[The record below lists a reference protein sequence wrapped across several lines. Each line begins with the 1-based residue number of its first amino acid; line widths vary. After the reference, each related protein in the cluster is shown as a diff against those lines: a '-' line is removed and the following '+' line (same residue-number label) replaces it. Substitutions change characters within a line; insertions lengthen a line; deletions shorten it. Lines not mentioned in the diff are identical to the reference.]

1 VLAHSFGRDDVKFR
15 FASPTAPAAQPTRT
29 FASFSAAAKENAD
42 SRVRAGLH
50 FRFATERGLELGQ
63 RIGEH
68 AVVTLLRPL
77 H

>member
-1 VLAHSFGRDDVKFR
+1 MRNLAGLRRLS
-15 FASPTAPAAQPTRT
+15 RT
-29 FASFSAAAKENAD
+29 IGSTTIGAAKENAD

-63 RIGEH
+63 RIGDH
-68 AVVTLLRPL
+68 AVATLLRPL